1 MNNKHNYEIIKTL
14 RKAELYSPKIVYM
27 IKKDN
32 DLKILKDISE
42 LQTSLLEPIPPFD
55 IILGMQMGESD
66 EFKNPQSKKYF
77 EEKITRKKS

>member
-1 MNNKHNYEIIKTL
+1 MHKILWDVLENYSVSINNNSLT
-14 RKAELYSPKIVYM
+14 
-27 IKKDN
+27 DN

-66 EFKNPQSKKYF
+66 EFKNPQSKRYF